1 LAEVSSLAGFA
12 AKDAK
17 AIRISP
23 VSAAA
28 LPALLASIGAE
39 AQRWADSTG
48 FKAEPGS
55 FALLPDGKGG
65 IARVL
70 VGIPKDAN
78 LWALA
83 ALPAA
88 LPEGIY
94 DFDGVTDAE
103 TATRY
108 ALGWALGAYAFS
120 RYRKPKRGF
129 ASLVWSESS
138 DRPKVERLARAV
150 SLARDLINT
159 PAGDMGPEE
168 LQRAVEQVARDHN
181 AGCRTI
187 IGDELLAENYP
198 TIHAVGRASPRA
210 PRLIDM
216 VWGDPKAPK
225 LTLIGKGVCFDS
237 GGLDIKTASGMRL
250 MKKDM
255 GGAAT
260 LLGLAAAIMA
270 AGLNVRLRLLIP
282 AVENSIAGNALRP
295 MDIIRTRQGLTVE
308 VGDTDAEGRLILC
321 DALAEAATEKPA
333 LMIDIATL
341 TGAARVALGPDLP
354 ALFANDDALADDI
367 LAAGN
372 RESDPL
378 WRLPLWRPYRDN
390 LKSNIADISNIAEG
404 GFGGAITAALYLA
417 EFVPDS
423 IPWAHIDSYAWN
435 AKTRPG
441 RPEGGE
447 ALGLRALY
455 ACIERRFGDGR

>member
-1 LAEVSSLAGFA
+1 MAEVSSLAGFA

-94 DFDGVTDAE
+94 DF
-103 TATRY
+103 
-108 ALGWALGAYAFS
+108 
-120 RYRKPKRGF
+120 
-129 ASLVWSESS
+129 ESS

-333 LMIDIATL
+333 
-341 TGAARVALGPDLP
+341 
-354 ALFANDDALADDI
+354 
-367 LAAGN
+367 
-372 RESDPL
+372 RESRAPSAAAVSDSPTTT
-378 WRLPLWRPYRDN
+378 RTDDRYRHVDRRG
-390 LKSNIADISNIAEG
+390 A
-404 GFGGAITAALYLA
+404 GGAGARSAGA
-417 EFVPDS
+417 F
-423 IPWAHIDSYAWN
+423 
-435 AKTRPG
+435 RQ
-441 RPEGGE
+441 
-447 ALGLRALY
+447 
-455 ACIERRFGDGR
+455 